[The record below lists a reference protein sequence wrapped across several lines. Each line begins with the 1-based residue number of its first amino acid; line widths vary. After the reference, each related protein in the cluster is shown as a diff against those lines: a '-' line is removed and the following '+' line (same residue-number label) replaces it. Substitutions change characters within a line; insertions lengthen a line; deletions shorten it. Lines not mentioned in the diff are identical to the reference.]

1 MQATVTAASALRAR
15 LSFLWDTTEFDADY
29 RRALQATLAALLA
42 PAARAKERDDGA
54 SPLLL
59 PFLCCDALGGESEG
73 AVAVNAAWALLY
85 AAFYLLDK
93 VEDQEPI
100 PPPTPALATGTL
112 LNVTTGL
119 MLGAELL
126 LAGLEAE
133 GGIGADATRDVRT
146 RFSRLALVVCG
157 GQHRD
162 LTLTEPG
169 LQEAWQVAAAKS
181 GSFFALG
188 GYVGARAATGDE
200 ALLAAYASFGRH
212 LGIQIQIA
220 NDIDGL
226 WGDGDCPSDLARG
239 QWSLPVA
246 YAFHA
251 LPSAKQVL
259 LRTLLDAAVEEDGRA
274 EAEAR
279 RLILDCG
286 ALIYLALEAEKQK
299 RQAENVL
306 RSAHGRP
313 EATER
318 LVALLRGVAVLKQEQ

>member
-1 MQATVTAASALRAR
+1 MQATVTAAGALRAR
-15 LSFLWDTTEFDADY
+15 LSFLWDTIEIDAGY

-42 PAARAKERDDGA
+42 SPAGAKERDDGA

-59 PFLCCDALGGESEG
+59 PLLCCDALGGESEAG
-73 AVAVNAAWALLY
+73 VAVNAAWALLY

-93 VEDQEPI
+93 VEDQEPM
-100 PPPTPALATGTL
+100 PSFSPVLATGTL

-119 MLGAELL
+119 MLGAQLL
-126 LAGLEAE
+126 LARLEAD
-133 GGIGADATRDVRT
+133 GIRADAARDIRT
-146 RFSRLALVVCG
+146 RFNRLALAVCG

-162 LTLTEPG
+162 LTLAEPG
-169 LQEAWQVAAAKS
+169 LQVAWQVAAAKS

-188 GYVGARAATGDE
+188 SYVGARVATGEE

-220 NDIDGL
+220 NDVEGL
-226 WGDGDCPSDLARG
+226 WGDGDCQSDLARG

-246 YAFHA
+246 YAFHV
-251 LPSAKQVL
+251 LPAEKQAM
-259 LRTLLDAAVEEDGRA
+259 LRTLLDAAAEEDGRA

-306 RSAHGRP
+306 RSAHGLP

-318 LVALLRGVAVLKQEQ
+318 LVALLRGVAVLKQDQ